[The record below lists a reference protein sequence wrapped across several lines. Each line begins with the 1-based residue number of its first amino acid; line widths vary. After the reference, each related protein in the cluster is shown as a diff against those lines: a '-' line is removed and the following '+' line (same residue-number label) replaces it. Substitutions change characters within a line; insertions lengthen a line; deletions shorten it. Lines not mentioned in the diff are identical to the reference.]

1 MNRADSP
8 KKQAVPFGIN
18 GQREDILDT
27 TPAGDNSAS
36 YSAGYPA
43 ITMTLKAAGGLPPK
57 GQNMNQILF
66 ELANV
71 ARWSAAGA
79 GYSFDSTFST
89 TVGGYPSG
97 AKVLSS
103 DGLGVWLNTT
113 DANTAN
119 PEVATGLLTGW
130 VPSVFYGS
138 SSISGL
144 ASSNV
149 TLTSLQAARERIEL
163 SGALTSNINVIVPAW
178 QKAWDFVNNCTGS
191 FTVTVKTASGTGVS
205 VPAGKKTSVYGNGTN
220 VTLLDE
226 INGRLLNVQT
236 FNTTGTYTPTPGTKM
251 IYVEVVGAG
260 GAGAGGGG
268 TSATTLSGGS
278 GGGGGGYASSL
289 LTTVP
294 SSANVLV
301 GVGGVG
307 VANYG
312 SGAPGGSSAFN
323 NTITATGGTGGSGP
337 SSSVA
342 NSSVATQSG
351 GGDGGIGSGGN
362 LVNAKG
368 GTGGRSFFTSV
379 NSSLSGDGGASIFS
393 FGPRAVGGTS
403 GPGENGLYGAGGSAA
418 LSQGGSAVQKG
429 GNGGN
434 GIVIIWEYS

>member
-79 GYSFDSTFST
+79 GYSFDSAFST

-138 SSISGL
+138 TSITGLSS
-144 ASSNV
+144 ANV
-149 TLTSLQAARERIEL
+149 TLTSLQAARDRIEL
-163 SGALTSNINVIVPAW
+163 SGSLTSNINIIMPAW
-178 QKAWDFVNNCTGS
+178 RKEWTVINNCTGS
-191 FTVTVKTASGTGVS
+191 FSVTVKTSSGTGVS
-205 VPAGKKTSVYGNGTN
+205 IATGKRATVYGDATN
-220 VTLLDE
+220 ITDQGYLLASNNLSE
-226 INGRLLNVQT
+226 I
-236 FNTTGTYTPTPGTKM
+236 
-251 IYVEVVGAG
+251 
-260 GAGAGGGG
+260 
-268 TSATTLSGGS
+268 
-278 GGGGGGYASSL
+278 
-289 LTTVP
+289 
-294 SSANVLV
+294 SSA
-301 GVGGVG
+301 
-307 VANYG
+307 
-312 SGAPGGSSAFN
+312 
-323 NTITATGGTGGSGP
+323 
-337 SSSVA
+337 
-342 NSSVATQSG
+342 
-351 GGDGGIGSGGN
+351 
-362 LVNAKG
+362 
-368 GTGGRSFFTSV
+368 
-379 NSSLSGDGGASIFS
+379 
-393 FGPRAVGGTS
+393 
-403 GPGENGLYGAGGSAA
+403 GSAA
-418 LSQGGSAVQKG
+418 QALTRGNIGLGTAAVANVGSGVNQIPDMTLFAMTNATNAFTQSLPTGVIFQIGVFAIGSAAGATTTVTFPKAFSQICIGLIPAVASAADQMIGYSNVTTTGATIRKG
-429 GNGGN
+429 SGDASSRSGFYLAI
-434 GIVIIWEYS
+434 GI

>member
-79 GYSFDSTFST
+79 GYSFDSAFST

-138 SSISGL
+138 TSISGL
-144 ASSNV
+144 SSSNV
-149 TLTSLQAARERIEL
+149 ILTSLQAARDRIEL
-163 SGALTSNINVIVPAW
+163 AGALTANITVTVPAW
-178 QKAWDFVNNCTGS
+178 RKKWTVINNCTGA
-191 FTVTVKTASGTGVS
+191 FTVTIKTLSGTGVS
-205 VPAGKKTSVYGNGTN
+205 VGSGKQADLYGDSTN
-220 VTLLDE
+220 VISQGFLVSSNNLSEIAQAGSGSQAAARNNLGIPAPIVTDKKQLLTAWV
-226 INGRLLNVQT
+226 NFSV
-236 FNTTGTYTPTPGTKM
+236 
-251 IYVEVVGAG
+251 
-260 GAGAGGGG
+260 
-268 TSATTLSGGS
+268 SGGVVTINDS
-278 GGGGGGYASSL
+278 FNVSS
-289 LTTVP
+289 V
-294 SSANVLV
+294 VR
-301 GVGGVG
+301 
-307 VANYG
+307 
-312 SGAPGGSSAFN
+312 
-323 NTITATGGTGGSGP
+323 TATGRFNIFFTTPMNNSFYCPSVISRRPAGATSEDGICYSIGSTGRVMNVNQFPISINNAASTAEDP
-337 SSSVA
+337 SFGCVT
-342 NSSVATQSG
+342 VSG
-351 GGDGGIGSGGN
+351 GM
-362 LVNAKG
+362 
-368 GTGGRSFFTSV
+368 
-379 NSSLSGDGGASIFS
+379 
-393 FGPRAVGGTS
+393 
-403 GPGENGLYGAGGSAA
+403 
-418 LSQGGSAVQKG
+418 
-429 GNGGN
+429 
-434 GIVIIWEYS
+434 